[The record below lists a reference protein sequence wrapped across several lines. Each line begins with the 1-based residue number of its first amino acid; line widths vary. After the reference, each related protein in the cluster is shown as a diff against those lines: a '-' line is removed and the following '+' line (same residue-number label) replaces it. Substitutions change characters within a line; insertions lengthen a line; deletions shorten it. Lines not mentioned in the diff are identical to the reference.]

1 MAKKRVSI
9 YIEGDTWDHIKN
21 EAWRLRTSAS
31 ALLTSIIR
39 GETKLAGTVSVAEV
53 KSKVGETLEELGGS
67 QVELDKKRKGRDIK
81 KERIRSLTGFSGS
94 FSKSRQLNKR

>member
-53 KSKVGETLEELGGS
+53 KSKVGETGS

>member
-39 GETKLAGTVSVAEV
+39 GETKLAGV
-53 KSKVGETLEELGGS
+53 KSKVGETLEELVRIN

-94 FSKSRQLNKR
+94 FSKSRQLNRR